1 MPCLRPCFYPRLV
14 ATQGRRPLPNEK
26 VEATAHGKAKT
37 PKPQSTDNT
46 EAEAAAKGSKHTT
59 PPVEDAVATGANVDE
74 EGARPQPPG
83 MRARGEHAGGSFHCR
98 LLPMMP
104 TDRTTPCSPE
114 N

>member
-14 ATQGRRPLPNEK
+14 AIQGRRPLPNEK

-83 MRARGEHAGGSFHCR
+83 VRARGNMLAAVFIADCCR
-98 LLPMMP
+98 
-104 TDRTTPCSPE
+104 
-114 N
+114 